1 MRPARIAHRSFP
13 LVVAALLAAALPTV
27 VLAGSAAPAASGQRA
42 SAHVSQAACVR
53 GSKACPIR
61 IVFRHGAYTGQAH
74 SSLTGQGMDRWF
86 VVRARAGQTMVV
98 VVQGAG
104 ATGGTVYLPGG
115 GQDGQPGGRVFD
127 GPLPTTGDY
136 RIRVTESLMAEPWVG
151 RVDVVVLIY

>member
-1 MRPARIAHRSFP
+1 MISAGFAGRSFS
-13 LVVAALLAAALPTV
+13 LVMATLLAATLPTV
-27 VLAGSAAPAASGQRA
+27 VVAGSAAPAAAGGRTA
-42 SAHVSQAACVR
+42 ARVSQAACVR

-74 SSLTGQGMDRWF
+74 STLAGQGMDRWF
-86 VVRARAGQTMVV
+86 VVRAHAGQTMVV

-104 ATGGTVYLPGG
+104 ATGGTVYFPGG

-127 GPLPTTGDY
+127 GTLQTTGDY